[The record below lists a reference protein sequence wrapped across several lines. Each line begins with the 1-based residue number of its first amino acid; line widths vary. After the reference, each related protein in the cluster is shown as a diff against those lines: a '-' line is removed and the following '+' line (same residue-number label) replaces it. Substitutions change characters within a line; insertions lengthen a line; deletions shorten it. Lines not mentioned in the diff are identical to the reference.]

1 MHMNSQPIS
10 FPQYIDNPNQIGPF
24 EVDDLIT
31 NTFGGVLAHL
41 LYQLVRRVTT

>member
-1 MHMNSQPIS
+1 MSLFIETTQVILDLLFN
-10 FPQYIDNPNQIGPF
+10 FNRVF

-31 NTFGGVLAHL
+31 NTFGGVLAYL